1 MAIADI
7 RPRWPVASGAHA
19 IAAGVQGDRGVV
31 SAQHGCRIC
40 CEHIL
45 LDMQGMQMMTLLSA

>member
-1 MAIADI
+1 LLT
-7 RPRWPVASGAHA
+7 SGRAGQLHQAHMQ

-45 LDMQGMQMMTLLSA
+45 LDMQGMQMMTLLRA